1 MERILRYLT
10 LTPVQ
15 QVRSESRRAV
25 LMGQAPFTATV
36 FLLTVIHPEPLAVLP
51 FQLGVALA
59 AVLLAGG
66 VIVPWERFSRPLYL
80 AIPLLDFVAVG
91 LLQMG
96 GSFEVFHLGLLTV
109 FPVVWLA
116 SSAGFPRWCMLA
128 SILGTLAIAWEPVL
142 LQREDIGLGNAAH
155 ELSRVLP
162 LPLVMLALAATV
174 RLMVD
179 NMAAKDEK
187 LRSLLAETD
196 KRERLLRTIMDTV
209 GTGVLAVDAQG
220 QEILS
225 NRQQRYFQQLART
238 TGNASR
244 NEERH
249 LLFEFGSNVPLPV
262 DQWPS
267 RRAARGESMSDQ
279 LCTVGDKPGQRV
291 LSSSIRYV
299 RNAAGTVDG
308 AVIASS
314 DVTELINA
322 IDARDD
328 FMANVSHEL
337 KTPLTVILGNTEL
350 LLDDAPPAHR
360 TRLEAVERNAVHLLH
375 LVQDLLDSAKRTAI
389 CPVPTNVSE
398 LIAHSA
404 TDAGH
409 RADPKGITIRTE
421 VQPDLLLVC
430 DPLRVRQV
438 LDNLISNAI
447 KYSPEDSTV
456 VIRARQ
462 EDGYLVCR
470 IVDQGRGMN
479 AHEMGEAFTRFYRS
493 PSVRKTAIPGMGLGL
508 PIAKAIVEQHGGNI
522 GFEST
527 PAQGTVVSFTLPLH
541 RELPADSRVE

>member
-1 MERILRYLT
+1 MERILRFLT

-15 QVRSESRRAV
+15 RMRSESRRAV

-36 FLLTVIHPEPLAVLP
+36 FLLAVIHPEPLAILQ

-66 VIVPWERFSRPLYL
+66 VIVPWERSSRPLHL

-96 GSFEVFHLGLLTV
+96 GSFEVFHLGLLSV

-116 SSAGFPRWCMLA
+116 SSARFPRWCMAA

-142 LQREDIGLGNAAH
+142 LQREDIGFENAAH

-179 NMAAKDEK
+179 NMAAKDEE

-196 KRERLLRTIMDTV
+196 KRERLLMTIMDTV

-220 QEILS
+220 HEILS
-225 NRQQRYFQQLART
+225 NRQQRYFQQLAQT
-238 TGNASR
+238 AGSVSP
-244 NEERH
+244 NEDRH
-249 LLFEFGSNVPLPV
+249 LLFEFGTSVPLPV

-279 LCTVGDKPGQRV
+279 LCTVGAKPGQRV
-291 LSSSIRYV
+291 LSTSIRYV
-299 RNAAGTVDG
+299 RSAAGTVDG

-314 DVTELINA
+314 DVTELVNA

-337 KTPLTVILGNTEL
+337 KTPLTVILGNTDL
-350 LLDDAPPAHR
+350 LLEDTAPAHR

-375 LVQDLLDSAKRTAI
+375 LVQDLLDSKRTAI

-409 RADPKGITIRTE
+409 RADPKGIIIRTE
-421 VQPDLLLVC
+421 VQPDLRLVC
-430 DPLRVRQV
+430 DPLRIRQV

-456 VIRARQ
+456 VVRAKQ
-462 EDGYLVCR
+462 EDSHLVCR
-470 IVDQGRGMN
+470 IVDQGRGMDTQ
-479 AHEMGEAFTRFYRS
+479 EMDEAFSRFYRS

-527 PAQGTVVSFTLPLH
+527 PTKGTVVSFRLPLH
-541 RELPADSRVE
+541 RDIPAGSRPE